1 MAYKGDSRSWE
12 TSLGWPTE
20 LHGHA
25 VECERGQYLSHD
37 TETGMFDGEASAEYI
52 LGLTQFPSR
61 YGHPSV
67 DALATKVSHGTQT
80 SKENKPT
87 SIFCGKIFHLSSFPC
102 CVVKY
107 RDLSLRRQFCH
118 ATPISYV
125 SPTRETTRKGREGRR
140 RTRGWRGKDARAT
153 IFFLSDLLCHRDFLP
168 ISVHEKS
175 AGLVRAEI
183 EVSVVRAHDFGV
195 LLTPFGFSGDLDDE
209 VGLFV
214 DLRRGGRGLEGLGG
228 VCA

>member
-118 ATPISYV
+118 ATPISCVPHAGNDTQGKGRKEKNARLERQRRTCYHLFFV
-125 SPTRETTRKGREGRR
+125 GSAVPSGLPAHFRTREIRGPCSGRN
-140 RTRGWRGKDARAT
+140 RGKR
-153 IFFLSDLLCHRDFLP
+153 C
-168 ISVHEKS
+168 
-175 AGLVRAEI
+175 
-183 EVSVVRAHDFGV
+183 
-195 LLTPFGFSGDLDDE
+195 SGP
-209 VGLFV
+209 
-214 DLRRGGRGLEGLGG
+214 
-228 VCA
+228 